1 MQQLKKQ
8 FNIGAE
14 SPLSFDHFQP
24 AKHTLSTSPTQ
35 LLGGGVDP
43 TVYAQQVA
51 RAAAAARLSELS
63 TATQSLADPSP
74 PTSQATAGFNVFS
87 QLQANIQRII
97 ARQATLSQ
105 LGGLPP
111 MGIESMSSFTSA
123 GQVDT
128 AKAATNEAIVTEI
141 P

>member
-8 FNIGAE
+8 FNIGSE

-24 AKHTLSTSPTQ
+24 AKHTLSTSPTH
-35 LLGGGVDP
+35 LLGGGGVDH

-63 TATQSLADPSP
+63 SATQSLTEPSP
-74 PTSQATAGFNVFS
+74 PSSQATAGFNVFS

-111 MGIESMSSFTSA
+111 MGIESMSSLTSA
-123 GQVDT
+123 GQGET
-128 AKAATNEAIVTEI
+128 ASGEAVVTEI